1 MIYLQVFGDSYFLVN
16 FQLRQAVL
24 IVRCRRK
31 TSIFVRKALHIRPR
45 DRNMRSVLLARR
57 EGCAL
62 FDEDD
67 VYDGLWN
74 FAAACLNGHLMYK
87 EPSLVPFHAAH
98 AAHLRASLA
107 GHIAGI
113 KFPVD
118 LPQLLLTI
126 DVIIVHLEQPRAA
139 PVTEALNVSDGLVDN
154 VRSLLTGRVFD

>member
-1 MIYLQVFGDSYFLVN
+1 MIFLHVFLGRFFSREIHLLGTILFVCGTSFEDSYFHVGQ
-16 FQLRQAVL
+16 FRQAVL

-62 FDEDD
+62 FDEDG

-74 FAAACLNGHLMYK
+74 FAAACLNGHLMCK
-87 EPSLVPFHAAH
+87 ELSLVPLHAAH
-98 AAHLRASLA
+98 AAHIRAGLA
-107 GHIAGI
+107 RHIAGI

-118 LPQLLLTI
+118 LPPSCHRCNHRT
-126 DVIIVHLEQPRAA
+126 
-139 PVTEALNVSDGLVDN
+139 S
-154 VRSLLTGRVFD
+154 